1 MILQIDYYYFNIDT
15 IVDRTDFICANLFKP
30 KDFDFK
36 KLDEFKNKY
45 MYCDAEAYISI
56 NQTNPYK
63 VFLKELIDVKI
74 QGDRIQLYFKDKE
87 IIKDNHFKITSKEE
101 IIENKFLKIA
111 QGIADLLNTK
121 NQQYGSAYKSAPQI
135 LNLLYPNGVQPKD
148 YSSLLYITRVLD
160 KLQRI
165 ATNNADDLE
174 DPFKDIAGYSILF
187 LAERD

>member
-1 MILQIDYYYFNIDT
+1 MKKYLLIASFFMLLFSSTLFSQ
-15 IVDRTDFICANLFKP
+15 DFSSKA
-30 KDFDFK
+30 
-36 KLDEFKNKY
+36 
-45 MYCDAEAYISI
+45 
-56 NQTNPYK
+56 
-63 VFLKELIDVKI
+63 KI
-74 QGDRIQLYFKDKE
+74 A
-87 IIKDNHFKITSKEE
+87 
-101 IIENKFLKIA
+101 ENKFLKIA

-187 LAERD
+187 LAEKD

>member
-15 IVDRTDFICANLFKP
+15 IIDKTDFISANLFKP
-30 KDFDFK
+30 KDFDLK
-36 KLDEFKNKY
+36 KLNEFKTKY
-45 MYCDAEAYISI
+45 MYSDAEAYIFI
-56 NQTNPYK
+56 DHAYPYK

-74 QGDRIQLYFKDKE
+74 QGNRIQLYFKEKE
-87 IIKDNHFKITSKEE
+87 VIKDDHYKPTPKEE

-111 QGIADLLNTK
+111 QNIANLLNTK